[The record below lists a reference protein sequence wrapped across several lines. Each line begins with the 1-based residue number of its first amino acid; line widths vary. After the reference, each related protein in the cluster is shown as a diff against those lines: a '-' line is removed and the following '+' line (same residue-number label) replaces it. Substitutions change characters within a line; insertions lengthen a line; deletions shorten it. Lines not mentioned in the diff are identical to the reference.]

1 MTVGLSSRTLSAYQ
15 PVSTKSLSLTNAQ
28 DYATE
33 VTFDVAKG
41 QARLNASVSLVGL
54 VNLSLI
60 APNGDLAEYNLP
72 QGVGNY
78 GNAQVADPAPGKW
91 TALISTEGSGPAV
104 PAQFQAST
112 ATWQSF
118 GTLSAN
124 SLTLAP
130 GASGSFTLTVAT
142 PSQPGDEDGSIIA
155 RSSASIPGVRGGDLD
170 PGHAPLARADP
181 VPLDH
186 LHRHPDRR

>member
-1 MTVGLSSRTLSAYQ
+1 MA
-15 PVSTKSLSLTNAQ
+15 P
-28 DYATE
+28 
-33 VTFDVAKG
+33 G

-78 GNAQVADPAPGKW
+78 GNAQVANPAPGKW
-91 TALISTEGSGPAV
+91 TALISTDGSGPAV

-112 ATWQSF
+112 ATWQRF
-118 GTLSAN
+118 GTVSPS
-124 SLTLAP
+124 SLKLAG

-142 PSQPGDEDGSIIA
+142 PSQAGRPGRLDHGAQLGQRA
-155 RSSASIPGVRGGDLD
+155 RLRGGNLD
-170 PGHAPLARADP
+170 PGHAALARA
-181 VPLDH
+181 V
-186 LHRHPDRR
+186 RSRRPSPAP